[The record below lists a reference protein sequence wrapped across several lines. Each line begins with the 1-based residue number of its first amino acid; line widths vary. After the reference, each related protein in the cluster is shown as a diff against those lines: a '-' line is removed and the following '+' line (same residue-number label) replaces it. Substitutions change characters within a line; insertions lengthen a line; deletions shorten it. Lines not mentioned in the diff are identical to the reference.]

1 MSKVSMAEAAKLF
14 EVSRPTLAKH
24 RKEGKISADHVLVNG
39 VKVWQFDMAEL
50 KRLYR
55 RRGTPDT
62 PPLHAGLPAP
72 APGPAPDLQ
81 AEIRLLQA
89 KLDAAE
95 RLLEERQQHLDDLR
109 RLLPA
114 PEAKGEGE
122 ASSTKSGIWALF
134 GRKRR

>member
-24 RKEGKISADHVLVNG
+24 RKEGKISADHVFVNG
-39 VKVWQFDMAEL
+39 AKVWQFDMAEL
-50 KRLYR
+50 KRVYP

-62 PPLHAGLPAP
+62 PPLHAGFSAP
-72 APGPAPDLQ
+72 APETASDLQ

-114 PEAKGEGE
+114 PEAKDEGQT
-122 ASSTKSGIWALF
+122 AKRKIWWPF
-134 GRKRR
+134 